1 MNSDLASVEEFYRKN
16 GFRMRKP
23 LSEELD
29 QLNDLEKGCVDV
41 SLKDVSVALATMAKR
56 LLDTALQVQGRE
68 SRIWQAHLLVE
79 ELSELLSA
87 MLTMDENALADAL
100 ADLLFVTAGTA
111 LSFDIP
117 LPEVFREV
125 CRSNLTKTRS
135 TDDVRMRSC
144 KKSPDYSPP
153 DIKDAIKRG
162 RRGEKNNG

>member
-1 MNSDLASVEEFYRKN
+1 MNSDLAKVEEFYKRN
-16 GFRMRKP
+16 GFRMRRP
-23 LSEELD
+23 LSKELD
-29 QLNDLEKGCVDV
+29 GLNDLERDRVDV
-41 SLKDVSVALATMAKR
+41 SLQDVSVALAPMAQR
-56 LLDTALQVQGRE
+56 LLNTALQVQGRE

-87 MLTMDENALADAL
+87 LLTMDENALADAL

-135 TDDVRMRSC
+135 PDDVRMRSC

-153 DIKDAIKRG
+153 NIEDAIKRG
-162 RRGEKNNG
+162 RQGDQNHD